1 MIIDPRLISMTDSNA
16 PYNTIFRDTGNL
28 PVDNISCPQSERINR
43 VLIPLLSDY
52 AEQKS
57 HFTIVKCRDALLAE
71 ASITTISKHYLYK
84 FIAKR
89 LKTWI
94 EQGFAIE
101 VGIQGKKRKVFQ
113 MLCPPTSPRAAN
125 RTATLSAP
133 PLLPEATKTEMPF
146 TSSQDQAP
154 APAPAPATEP
164 EFTDEDKRSLKELA
178 RQQLITLEESE
189 LMIECF
195 DFLLNEKPKWC
206 HPLHHY
212 RAQAAARAIR
222 AKAYHKAFLTL
233 SEQPTTEGD
242 T

>member
-1 MIIDPRLISMTDSNA
+1 MTDPNA
-16 PYNTIFRDTGNL
+16 SYNTIFRDAGNL
-28 PVDNISCPQSERINR
+28 PVDDNSCPQSERINR

-71 ASITTISKHYLYK
+71 ASLTTISKHYLYK

-89 LKTWI
+89 LKTCI

-113 MLCPPTSPRAAN
+113 MLCPPTSPRAVN
-125 RTATLSAP
+125 RTAPLFAP
-133 PLLPEATKTEMPF
+133 SLLLEATKTEMPF
-146 TSSQDQAP
+146 TSSQDQ
-154 APAPAPATEP
+154 ATEP

-206 HPLHHY
+206 HLLHHC
-212 RAQAAARAIR
+212 REQAAARAIR

>member
-1 MIIDPRLISMTDSNA
+1 MIQFMIIDPRLTSMTDSNA
-16 PYNTIFRDTGNL
+16 SYTNIFRDADNL
-28 PVDNISCPQSERINR
+28 PVDNNTCPQSERINR

-57 HFTIVKCRDALLAE
+57 HFTIVTCRDALLAE
-71 ASITTISKHYLYK
+71 ASLTTINKNSLYK

-89 LKTWI
+89 LKACI

-101 VGIQGKKRKVFQ
+101 VGIQGKKRKIFQ
-113 MLCPPTSPRAAN
+113 MLCPPTGPRAVN
-125 RTATLSAP
+125 RTAPLSAP
-133 PLLPEATKTEMPF
+133 PLLPEATKTEMPS
-146 TSSQDQAP
+146 TSSP
-154 APAPAPATEP
+154 ASDP

-189 LMIECF
+189 RMIECF

-206 HPLHHY
+206 HPLHHC
-212 RAQAAARAIR
+212 REQAAARAIR
-222 AKAYHKAFLTL
+222 AKAYYKAFLTL

>member
-1 MIIDPRLISMTDSNA
+1 MTDPNA
-16 PYNTIFRDTGNL
+16 SYNTIFRDAGNL
-28 PVDNISCPQSERINR
+28 PVDNNSCPQSERINR

-71 ASITTISKHYLYK
+71 ASLTTISKHYLYK

-89 LKTWI
+89 LKTCI

-113 MLCPPTSPRAAN
+113 MLCPPTSPRAVN
-125 RTATLSAP
+125 RTAPLSAP
-133 PLLPEATKTEMPF
+133 SLLLEATKTEMPF
-146 TSSQDQAP
+146 TSSQDQ
-154 APAPAPATEP
+154 ATEP

-206 HPLHHY
+206 HLLHHC
-212 RAQAAARAIR
+212 REQAAARAIR

>member
-1 MIIDPRLISMTDSNA
+1 MIIDQRLTSMTDSNA
-16 PYNTIFRDTGNL
+16 PYTNIFRDAGNL
-28 PVDNISCPQSERINR
+28 PVDNNSCPQSERINR

-52 AEQKS
+52 AEQKY
-57 HFTIVKCRDALLAE
+57 HFTIVKCRDALLGD
-71 ASITTISKHYLYK
+71 ASLTTISKHYLYK

-89 LKTWI
+89 LKTCI

-101 VGIQGKKRKVFQ
+101 VGLQGKKRKVFQ
-113 MLCPPTSPRAAN
+113 MLCPPTSPRAVN
-125 RTATLSAP
+125 RPAPLSTP

-146 TSSQDQAP
+146 TSSHDQ
-154 APAPAPATEP
+154 APATEP

-206 HPLHHY
+206 HPLHHC
-212 RAQAAARAIR
+212 REQAAARAIR

>member
-1 MIIDPRLISMTDSNA
+1 MTDSNA

-28 PVDNISCPQSERINR
+28 PVDNDSCPQSERINR

-52 AEQKS
+52 AEQKY
-57 HFTIVKCRDALLAE
+57 HFTIVKCRDALFAE
-71 ASITTISKHYLYK
+71 ASLTTISKHYLYK

-89 LKTWI
+89 LKTCI

-113 MLCPPTSPRAAN
+113 MLCPPTSSRAAN

-133 PLLPEATKTEMPF
+133 PLLPEATKTEMLF
-146 TSSQDQAP
+146 TSSQDQ
-154 APAPAPATEP
+154 APATEP

-206 HPLHHY
+206 HPLHHC
-212 RAQAAARAIR
+212 REQAAARAIR

>member
-1 MIIDPRLISMTDSNA
+1 MIIDQRLTSMTDSNA
-16 PYNTIFRDTGNL
+16 PYTNIFRDAGNL
-28 PVDNISCPQSERINR
+28 PVDNNSCPQSERINR

-52 AEQKS
+52 AEQKY
-57 HFTIVKCRDALLAE
+57 HFTIVKCRDALLGD
-71 ASITTISKHYLYK
+71 ASLTTISKHYLYK

-89 LKTWI
+89 LKTCI

-101 VGIQGKKRKVFQ
+101 VGLQGKKRKVFQ
-113 MLCPPTSPRAAN
+113 MLCPPTSPRAVN
-125 RTATLSAP
+125 RPAPLSAP

-146 TSSQDQAP
+146 TSSQDQ
-154 APAPAPATEP
+154 APAPATEP

-206 HPLHHY
+206 HPLHHC
-212 RAQAAARAIR
+212 REQAAARAIR